1 MKRVRIGGQAVMEGV
16 MMKNGDRYAVAV
28 RKPDKDIE
36 VKVVDYVSMASR
48 SVFFRVPIIR
58 GVVNFVE
65 SLVIGVKTLT
75 YSASFYDDEEPEKA
89 EKEKK
94 EKKKERTPEQQKRAD
109 DAAMIGTVLFS
120 LVFAIALFMML
131 PAFIGEL
138 IDKVIDNRIIMSAI
152 EGVIRLGIFLGYV
165 ALISLMKD
173 IQRVFMYHGAEHKTI
188 NCFEAGVPLTPENVK
203 KYSRYHKRCGT
214 SFLFLV
220 MIVSIFLHFIF
231 VLVPSYWFRLFG
243 RLLMVPVVS
252 GISFEII
259 QWAGRTDSKFAL
271 MMSKPGMAMQKF
283 TTKEPTA
290 DMAEVAIKAV
300 EAVFDWRAYLKT
312 EFNLDIPYENKENG
326 DLSAASAQSES
337 GDSEELTGNVPET
350 GAAQ

>member
-94 EKKKERTPEQQKRAD
+94 EKKKERSTAIACEQQKRAD

-214 SFLFLV
+214 SFLFIV
-220 MIVSIFLHFIF
+220 MIISIIVFMFISADTAWLRL
-231 VLVPSYWFRLFG
+231 VIRLLLVP
-243 RLLMVPVVS
+243 VIA
-252 GISFEII
+252 GISYEFIMF
-259 QWAGRTDSKFAL
+259 AGKSDSKLANAL
-271 MMSKPGMAMQKF
+271 SVPGMWVQRL
-283 TTKEPTA
+283 TTREPDL
-290 DMAEVAIKAV
+290 DMIAVAIKSV
-300 EAVFDWRAYLKT
+300 EAVIDWEAYQDAMHKG
-312 EFNLDIPYENKENG
+312 EIED
-326 DLSAASAQSES
+326 
-337 GDSEELTGNVPET
+337 
-350 GAAQ
+350 

>member
-109 DAAMIGTVLFS
+109 DDRYSVIFTCICHRVIHDASCIYRGTH
-120 LVFAIALFMML
+120 
-131 PAFIGEL
+131 
-138 IDKVIDNRIIMSAI
+138 RQ
-152 EGVIRLGIFLGYV
+152 GY
-165 ALISLMKD
+165 
-173 IQRVFMYHGAEHKTI
+173 R
-188 NCFEAGVPLTPENVK
+188 
-203 KYSRYHKRCGT
+203 
-214 SFLFLV
+214 
-220 MIVSIFLHFIF
+220 
-231 VLVPSYWFRLFG
+231 
-243 RLLMVPVVS
+243 
-252 GISFEII
+252 
-259 QWAGRTDSKFAL
+259 
-271 MMSKPGMAMQKF
+271 
-283 TTKEPTA
+283 
-290 DMAEVAIKAV
+290 
-300 EAVFDWRAYLKT
+300 
-312 EFNLDIPYENKENG
+312 
-326 DLSAASAQSES
+326 
-337 GDSEELTGNVPET
+337 
-350 GAAQ
+350 

>member
-1 MKRVRIGGQAVMEGV
+1 MSLFNKIKTEQSKVQ
-16 MMKNGDRYAVAV
+16 K
-28 RKPDKDIE
+28 E
-36 VKVVDYVSMASR
+36 VKIEDSQSEK
-48 SVFFRVPIIR
+48 IIR
-58 GVVNFVE
+58 RANSNSKIKKQNIACYEELPCIE
-65 SLVIGVKTLT
+65 SSNEVKIKSLDEICKRALASFLVIQLACDINNGQYDESVKIISKLL
-75 YSASFYDDEEPEKA
+75 EKFNVSDCLN
-89 EKEKK
+89 KK

-214 SFLFLV
+214 SFLFIV
-220 MIVSIFLHFIF
+220 MIISIIVFMFISADTAWLRL
-231 VLVPSYWFRLFG
+231 VIRLLLVP
-243 RLLMVPVVS
+243 VIA
-252 GISFEII
+252 GISYEFIMF
-259 QWAGRTDSKFAL
+259 AGKSDSKLANAL
-271 MMSKPGMAMQKF
+271 SVPGMWVQRL
-283 TTKEPTA
+283 TTREPDL
-290 DMAEVAIKAV
+290 DMIAVAIKSV
-300 EAVFDWRAYLKT
+300 EAVIDWEAYQDAMHKG
-312 EFNLDIPYENKENG
+312 EIED
-326 DLSAASAQSES
+326 
-337 GDSEELTGNVPET
+337 
-350 GAAQ
+350 